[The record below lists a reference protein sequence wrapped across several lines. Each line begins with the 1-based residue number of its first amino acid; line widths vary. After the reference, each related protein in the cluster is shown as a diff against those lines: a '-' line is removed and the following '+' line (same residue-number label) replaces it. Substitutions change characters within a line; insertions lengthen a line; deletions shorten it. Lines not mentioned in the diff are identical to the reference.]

1 MQLFRQYDKFNQDT
15 FLDYLKQI
23 KKKLGKK
30 VILFTDREQDRI
42 NQIKYRNIWR
52 RIKIH

>member
-1 MQLFRQYDKFNQDT
+1 MFNQDT

-30 VILFTDREQDRI
+30 VVMFTDREQKTAS
-42 NQIKYRNIWR
+42 IKEGTEIFGGE
-52 RIKIH
+52 